1 MDDPEDLERLEAEG
15 ELDAHAAEAL
25 RVQIRRLARLHGVEL
40 DDLMITREADETPSA

>member
-1 MDDPEDLERLEAEG
+1 MDDTEDPERLEAEG

-40 DDLMITREADETPSA
+40 GELTISREADETPSA